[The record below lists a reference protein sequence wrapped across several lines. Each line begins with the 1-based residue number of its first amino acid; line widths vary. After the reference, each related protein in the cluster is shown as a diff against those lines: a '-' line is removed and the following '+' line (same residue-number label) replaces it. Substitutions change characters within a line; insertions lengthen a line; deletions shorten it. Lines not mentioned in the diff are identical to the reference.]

1 MAEVLLMIGAVLTAL
16 RGIAHLFPTTSVV
29 AGFGEISTD
38 NRLIITMEWIVD
50 GVSLIFVGILVGAVT
65 LIDRTAPIAGLVYFL
80 SAGMLVVLAVVS
92 LFTGFKVSFL
102 PFKLCPAIF
111 GLSAVLFI
119 VGAVCLIWS
128 SLMAV

>member
-1 MAEVLLMIGAVLTAL
+1 
-16 RGIAHLFPTTSVV
+16 
-29 AGFGEISTD
+29 
-38 NRLIITMEWIVD
+38 VD

-119 VGAVCLIWS
+119 VGAV
-128 SLMAV
+128 A

>member
-80 SAGMLVVLAVVS
+80 SAGILVVLAVVS

-119 VGAVCLIWS
+119 VGAV
-128 SLMAV
+128 A

>member
-92 LFTGFKVSFL
+92 LFTGFRNSFVA
-102 PFKLCPAIF
+102 FKLCPFIF
-111 GLSAVLFI
+111 TGSSILI
-119 VGAVCLIWS
+119 VIGS
-128 SLMAV
+128 

>member
-80 SAGMLVVLAVVS
+80 SAGILVVLAVVS

-119 VGAVCLIWS
+119 VGGVA
-128 SLMAV
+128 

>member
-119 VGAVCLIWS
+119 VGAV
-128 SLMAV
+128 A